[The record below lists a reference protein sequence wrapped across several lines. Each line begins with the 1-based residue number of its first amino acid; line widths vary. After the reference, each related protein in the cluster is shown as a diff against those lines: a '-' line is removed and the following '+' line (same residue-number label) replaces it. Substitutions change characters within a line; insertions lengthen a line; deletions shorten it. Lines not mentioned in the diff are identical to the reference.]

1 MVLTSKKTN
10 FKIEDTKLYKSLKQ
24 LQKELQS
31 RSDSEWF
38 DWIYSRM
45 EFDRDLAAF
54 HSSIWYSYNH
64 LLDFSFVVNNFE
76 TSVNLVLKE
85 NMGDLSYISN
95 SGMLTKMVDRECLPS
110 VNSDTIFS
118 KGFVFYSVNE
128 YYISAIKESRYIS
141 KDGKEKR
148 IKKPFQISTID
159 EIQNPK
165 IQSKDSLRDIQ
176 YNKDTYLISKT
187 IFPDKLF
194 DELIIKIASDLE
206 INLNPNYPYLEKVKN
221 SFINYD
227 GITNFEKLC
236 WLSCEL
242 KNNLLLG
249 KDFDKKELLNNFN
262 LEADLLLNYPFF
274 NNKKIKD
281 DSSYFLS
288 FLLKNYC
295 NALQI
300 NSYGKR
306 VGTKMFSHIING
318 PVGSGHLG
326 IFATEDNIPES
337 KDEKDLLSLI
347 EQKQILLEHLK
358 FYEAE
363 FSSVLNKYHLKFLQ
377 WMIKEYEIGTI
388 PSISISTTVKIGK
401 AGSIISGF
409 VYKLVE
415 KLPPLTWLLKSNS
428 RFLYSYV
435 NELNNIRF
443 NSRATSGRAPRGVF
457 FR

>member
-10 FKIEDTKLYKSLKQ
+10 FNIEETKLYKSLKQ

-54 HSSIWYSYNH
+54 HSSTWYSYNH
-64 LLDFSFVVNNFE
+64 LLDLSFVVNNFE
-76 TSVNLVLKE
+76 SSVNLVLKE
-85 NMGDLSYISN
+85 NMGDLNYIFN
-95 SGMLTKMVDRECLPS
+95 SGMLTKMADRECLPS

-148 IKKPFQISTID
+148 IKKPFQIGTID

-165 IQSKDSLRDIQ
+165 NQSKDSLRDVQ

-206 INLNPNYPYLEKVKN
+206 INLNPNYPYLEKVKG
-221 SFINYD
+221 SFVKYERI
-227 GITNFEKLC
+227 INFEKLC

-249 KDFDKKELLNNFN
+249 NDSDKKELLNNFN
-262 LEADLLLNYPFF
+262 IEADLLLNNPFL

-288 FLLKNYC
+288 FLIKNYC
-295 NALQI
+295 NVLQI
-300 NSYGKR
+300 NSYSKR

-326 IFATEDNIPES
+326 IFTIEDIPKS
-337 KDEKDLLSLI
+337 KNEEELLSVS
-347 EQKQILLEHLK
+347 EQKQIFLNHLK
-358 FYEAE
+358 LYEAE
-363 FSSVLNKYHLKFLQ
+363 FNSVLNRYHLKFLQ
-377 WMIKEYEIGTI
+377 WMIKEYERGTI
-388 PSISISTTVKIGK
+388 PSISISITVKTGK
-401 AGSIISGF
+401 TVSFISGF
-409 VYKLVE
+409 TYKLV
-415 KLPPLTWLLKSNS
+415 KIIPPLTWLLKSNS
-428 RFLYSYV
+428 RFLYSYIS
-435 NELNNIRF
+435 ELNNIQF

>member
-31 RSDSEWF
+31 RTDSEWF

-76 TSVNLVLKE
+76 TSVNLALKE

-206 INLNPNYPYLEKVKN
+206 INLNPNYPYLEKVKD

-318 PVGSGHLG
+318 PVGSGHFG
-326 IFATEDNIPES
+326 IFATEDIPES

-358 FYEAE
+358 FYESE
-363 FSSVLNKYHLKFLQ
+363 FCSVLNKYHLKFLQ
-377 WMIKEYEIGTI
+377 WMIKEYKIGTI

-401 AGSIISGF
+401 AGSFISGF
-409 VYKLVE
+409 TYKLV
-415 KLPPLTWLLKSNS
+415 KIIPPLTWLLKSNS
-428 RFLYSYV
+428 RFLYSYIS
-435 NELNNIRF
+435 ELNNIKF

>member
-1 MVLTSKKTN
+1 MVLTSKKKN
-10 FKIEDTKLYKSLKQ
+10 FNIEETKLYKSLKE
-24 LQKELQS
+24 LQKILQS

-76 TSVNLVLKE
+76 TSVNLALKE

-206 INLNPNYPYLEKVKN
+206 INLNPNYPYLEKVKD

-326 IFATEDNIPES
+326 IFATEDIPES

-358 FYEAE
+358 FYESE
-363 FSSVLNKYHLKFLQ
+363 FCSVLNKYHLKFLQ
-377 WMIKEYEIGTI
+377 WMIKEYKIGTI

-401 AGSIISGF
+401 AGSFISGIT
-409 VYKLVE
+409 YKLVE
-415 KLPPLTWLLKSNS
+415 KLPPLTWFLKSNS

-435 NELNNIRF
+435 NELNNIKF
-443 NSRATSGRAPRGVF
+443 NSRATSGRVPRGVF
-457 FR
+457 FK

>member
-10 FKIEDTKLYKSLKQ
+10 FNIEETKLYKSLKE
-24 LQKELQS
+24 LQKKIQS

-38 DWIYSRM
+38 DLIYSRM
-45 EFDRDLAAF
+45 EFDRDFGAF
-54 HSSIWYSYNH
+54 YSSTWYSYNH
-64 LLDFSFVVNNFE
+64 LLDLSFVVNNFE
-76 TSVNLVLKE
+76 SSVNLVLKE
-85 NMGDLSYISN
+85 NMGDLNYISN
-95 SGMLTKMVDRECLPS
+95 SGMLKKIVDRECIPS

-148 IKKPFQISTID
+148 IKKPFQIGTID

-165 IQSKDSLRDIQ
+165 SQSKDSLRDIQ

-409 VYKLVE
+409 VYKLVK

>member
-10 FKIEDTKLYKSLKQ
+10 FNIEETKLYKSLKQ
-24 LQKELQS
+24 LQKEIQS

-45 EFDRDLAAF
+45 EFDRDLGAF
-54 HSSIWYSYNH
+54 YSSIWYSYNH
-64 LLDFSFVVNNFE
+64 LLDLSFVVNNLE
-76 TSVNLVLKE
+76 SSVNLVLKE
-85 NMGDLSYISN
+85 NMGDLNYISN
-95 SGMLTKMVDRECLPS
+95 SGMLTKIVDRECLPS

-118 KGFVFYSVNE
+118 KGFVFYSINE
-128 YYISAIKESRYIS
+128 YYISEIKESRYLS
-141 KDGKEKR
+141 KDGKEKMM
-148 IKKPFQISTID
+148 KKHFQISTID

-165 IQSKDSLRDIQ
+165 IQINDSLRNIP

-206 INLNPNYPYLEKVKN
+206 INLNPNSPYLEKVKD

-262 LEADLLLNYPFF
+262 LEADLLLNHPFF

-318 PVGSGHLG
+318 LVGSGHLG
-326 IFATEDNIPES
+326 IFATEDIPES

-358 FYEAE
+358 FYESE
-363 FSSVLNKYHLKFLQ
+363 FFSVLNKYHLKFLQ

-401 AGSIISGF
+401 VGSFISGIT
-409 VYKLVE
+409 YKLVE
-415 KLPPLTWLLKSNS
+415 KLPPLTWFLKSNS

-435 NELNNIRF
+435 NELNNIKF

>member
-1 MVLTSKKTN
+1 MVLKTEDLNFSIKDTTFYKNLKK
-10 FKIEDTKLYKSLKQ
+10 
-24 LQKELQS
+24 LQKEIQS
-31 RSDSEWF
+31 KSDSEWF

-45 EFDRDLAAF
+45 EFDKNSGSFFRAV
-54 HSSIWYSYNH
+54 SYSYKD

-76 TSVNLVLKE
+76 TSVNLALKE

-165 IQSKDSLRDIQ
+165 IQSKDSLRDVQ
-176 YNKDTYLISKT
+176 YNKDTYLISKA

-206 INLNPNYPYLEKVKN
+206 INLNPNYPYLERVKD

-281 DSSYFLS
+281 DSSCFLS

-326 IFATEDNIPES
+326 IFATEDIPES

-347 EQKQILLEHLK
+347 EQKQIFLEHLK
-358 FYEAE
+358 FYESE
-363 FSSVLNKYHLKFLQ
+363 FCSVLNKYHLKFLQ

-401 AGSIISGF
+401 VGSFISGIT
-409 VYKLVE
+409 YKLVE
-415 KLPPLTWLLKSNS
+415 KLPPLTWFLKSNS

-435 NELNNIRF
+435 NELNNIKF

-457 FR
+457 LK

>member
-38 DWIYSRM
+38 EWIYSRM

-76 TSVNLVLKE
+76 TSVNLALKE

-206 INLNPNYPYLEKVKN
+206 INLNPNYPYLEKVKD

-281 DSSYFLS
+281 DSTYFLS

-306 VGTKMFSHIING
+306 VGTKMFSHIIIG

-326 IFATEDNIPES
+326 IFATEDIPES

-358 FYEAE
+358 FYESE
-363 FSSVLNKYHLKFLQ
+363 FRSVLNKYHLKFLQ

-401 AGSIISGF
+401 AGSFISGIT
-409 VYKLVE
+409 YKLVE
-415 KLPPLTWLLKSNS
+415 KLPPITWFLKSNS

-435 NELNNIRF
+435 NELNNIKF

>member
-76 TSVNLVLKE
+76 TSVNLALKE

-206 INLNPNYPYLEKVKN
+206 INLNPNYPYLE
-221 SFINYD
+221 
-227 GITNFEKLC
+227 
-236 WLSCEL
+236 
-242 KNNLLLG
+242 
-249 KDFDKKELLNNFN
+249 
-262 LEADLLLNYPFF
+262 
-274 NNKKIKD
+274 
-281 DSSYFLS
+281 
-288 FLLKNYC
+288 
-295 NALQI
+295 
-300 NSYGKR
+300 GKR
-306 VGTKMFSHIING
+306 FI
-318 PVGSGHLG
+318 
-326 IFATEDNIPES
+326 
-337 KDEKDLLSLI
+337 
-347 EQKQILLEHLK
+347 
-358 FYEAE
+358 Y
-363 FSSVLNKYHLKFLQ
+363 
-377 WMIKEYEIGTI
+377 
-388 PSISISTTVKIGK
+388 
-401 AGSIISGF
+401 
-409 VYKLVE
+409 
-415 KLPPLTWLLKSNS
+415 
-428 RFLYSYV
+428 
-435 NELNNIRF
+435 
-443 NSRATSGRAPRGVF
+443 
-457 FR
+457 

>member
-76 TSVNLVLKE
+76 TSVNLALKE

-95 SGMLTKMVDRECLPS
+95 SGMLTKMVDRECLPN

-206 INLNPNYPYLEKVKN
+206 INLNPNYPYLEKVKD

-300 NSYGKR
+300 NSYGKM

-326 IFATEDNIPES
+326 IFATEDIPES

-358 FYEAE
+358 FYESE
-363 FSSVLNKYHLKFLQ
+363 FCSVLNKYHLKFLQ
-377 WMIKEYEIGTI
+377 WMIKEYERGTI

-401 AGSIISGF
+401 VGSFISGIT
-409 VYKLVE
+409 YKLVE
-415 KLPPLTWLLKSNS
+415 KLPPLTWFLKSNS

-435 NELNNIRF
+435 NELNNIKF

-457 FR
+457 LK

>member
-10 FKIEDTKLYKSLKQ
+10 FNIEETKLYKSLKQ

-45 EFDRDLAAF
+45 EFDRDLGAF
-54 HSSIWYSYNH
+54 YSSIWYSYNH
-64 LLDFSFVVNNFE
+64 LLDLSFVVNNLE
-76 TSVNLVLKE
+76 SSVNLVLKE
-85 NMGDLSYISN
+85 NMGDLNYISN
-95 SGMLTKMVDRECLPS
+95 SGMLTKVVDRECLPS
-110 VNSDTIFS
+110 VNSYTIFS
-118 KGFVFYSVNE
+118 KGFVFYSINE
-128 YYISAIKESRYIS
+128 YYISAIKESRYLS
-141 KDGKEKR
+141 KDGKEKSM
-148 IKKPFQISTID
+148 KKHFQISTID

-165 IQSKDSLRDIQ
+165 IQSNDSLRNIP

-187 IFPDKLF
+187 IFPDELF
-194 DELIIKIASDLE
+194 DDLFMMLASDLE
-206 INLNPNYPYLEKVKN
+206 INLNPSNVYLEKVKD
-221 SFINYD
+221 SFIKYEN
-227 GITNFEKLC
+227 ITNFEKLC

-242 KNNLLLG
+242 ENDLLSG
-249 KDFDKKELLNNFN
+249 KDFDEKELLKKFN
-262 LEADLLLNYPFF
+262 LEADFLLNNLFF
-274 NNKKIKD
+274 NDKNFKD
-281 DSSYFLS
+281 NSSYFLS
-288 FLLKNYC
+288 FLIKNYC
-295 NALQI
+295 NVLQI

-306 VGTKMFSHIING
+306 IGTKIFSHIING

-326 IFATEDNIPES
+326 IFAIEDNIPES

-358 FYEAE
+358 LYEAE
-363 FSSVLNKYHLKFLQ
+363 FNSVLNKYHLKFLQ

-388 PSISISTTVKIGK
+388 PSISISTTVKISK
-401 AGSIISGF
+401 TGSIISGF
-409 VYKLVE
+409 VYKLAK
-415 KLPPLTWLLKSNS
+415 KLPSLTWLLKSNS

>member
-76 TSVNLVLKE
+76 TSVNLALKE

-206 INLNPNYPYLEKVKN
+206 INLNPNYPYLEKVKD

-262 LEADLLLNYPFF
+262 LEADLLLNYP
-274 NNKKIKD
+274 
-281 DSSYFLS
+281 
-288 FLLKNYC
+288 
-295 NALQI
+295 
-300 NSYGKR
+300 
-306 VGTKMFSHIING
+306 
-318 PVGSGHLG
+318 
-326 IFATEDNIPES
+326 
-337 KDEKDLLSLI
+337 
-347 EQKQILLEHLK
+347 
-358 FYEAE
+358 
-363 FSSVLNKYHLKFLQ
+363 SVLQ
-377 WMIKEYEIGTI
+377 Q
-388 PSISISTTVKIGK
+388 
-401 AGSIISGF
+401 
-409 VYKLVE
+409 
-415 KLPPLTWLLKSNS
+415 
-428 RFLYSYV
+428 
-435 NELNNIRF
+435 
-443 NSRATSGRAPRGVF
+443 
-457 FR
+457 

>member
-54 HSSIWYSYNH
+54 YSSIWYSYNH

-76 TSVNLVLKE
+76 TSVNLALKE

-128 YYISAIKESRYIS
+128 YYISAIKESRYLS

-206 INLNPNYPYLEKVKN
+206 INLNPNYPYLEKVKD

-262 LEADLLLNYPFF
+262 LETDLLLNYPFF

-326 IFATEDNIPES
+326 IFATEDIPES

-358 FYEAE
+358 FYESE
-363 FSSVLNKYHLKFLQ
+363 FCSVLNKYHLKFLQ

-401 AGSIISGF
+401 VGSFISGIT
-409 VYKLVE
+409 YKLVE
-415 KLPPLTWLLKSNS
+415 KLPPLTWFLKSNS

-435 NELNNIRF
+435 NELNNIKF

-457 FR
+457 LK

>member
-76 TSVNLVLKE
+76 TSVNLALKE

-95 SGMLTKMVDRECLPS
+95 SGMLTKMVDRECLPN

-206 INLNPNYPYLEKVKN
+206 INLNPNYPYLEKVKD

-262 LEADLLLNYPFF
+262 FEADLLLNYPFF

-326 IFATEDNIPES
+326 IFATEDIPES

-358 FYEAE
+358 FYESE
-363 FSSVLNKYHLKFLQ
+363 FCSVLNKYHLKFLQ
-377 WMIKEYEIGTI
+377 WMIKEYERGTI

-401 AGSIISGF
+401 VGSFISGIT
-409 VYKLVE
+409 YKLVE
-415 KLPPLTWLLKSNS
+415 KLPPLTWFLKSNS

-435 NELNNIRF
+435 NELNNIKF

-457 FR
+457 LK